1 MIEVYSRL
9 FVGSA
14 LDYESTISH
23 QTGWAVVHA
32 CKEPYHRQALGYS
45 GRAAPNT
52 HPEYLVAHR
61 GKRLMLNIVD
71 ADNPGFFAKS
81 MIDQALDFIEQ
92 QYSEELNVLVHC
104 NQGESRGPSI
114 ALTYM
119 AARLQA
125 LPNES
130 LEAAEQ
136 PFKTLYPYY
145 NPKPGIR
152 GHIKQ
157 YWQQYCNSQRGDG
170 RT

>member
-1 MIEVYSRL
+1 
-9 FVGSA
+9 
-14 LDYESTISH
+14 
-23 QTGWAVVHA
+23 
-32 CKEPYHRQALGYS
+32 
-45 GRAAPNT
+45 
-52 HPEYLVAHR
+52 
-61 GKRLMLNIVD
+61 MLNIVD